1 MLCDFFQGVVRQ
13 FERKIFM
20 SNHKEWND
28 FLGNLLSN
36 ALQKYKETNEYEY
49 LQLHQKE
56 IDMTLR
62 DNLTVDQ
69 KEIVEDCLFDIGV
82 AAERETEILYKQGM
96 KDCVWLLKTLGVI
109 A

>member
-1 MLCDFFQGVVRQ
+1 MLCDFFQGVARQ

-20 SNHKEWND
+20 INHKEWNE

-36 ALQKYKETNEYEY
+36 ALQKYKETDEYEY
-49 LQLHQKE
+49 LQLNQKE
-56 IDMTLR
+56 MI
-62 DNLTVDQ
+62 
-69 KEIVEDCLFDIGV
+69 EDCFFDIGV
-82 AAERETEILYKQGM
+82 AAERETEMFYKQGM